1 MAVKSLLTALMAL
14 LVYFFTIS
22 LGGGSVYHWIYGAFL
37 IGIFASIVYTGKVH
51 TNRRIFQFVFAI
63 LFTVAFIGNLYDERG
78 SMAQTANTFAE
89 SEIPFCHIV
98 IPLAFIPYVLT
109 KTVVFPARITGHYAS
124 IVSMLVIW
132 FVATI
137 TIGRGWCS
145 WACFYGGIEDGFS
158 GMRKKPLVKTV
169 AKNREI
175 RAFHFA
181 VLVFLVLM
189 TLAFMSSIYCQWF
202 CPFKLITEFSQIV
215 DIPSLIWTFVFM
227 SLFLILVVV
236 LPLLTKKRTQCS
248 MLCPFGAM
256 QSILDKASVY
266 RVVIDTDRCTG
277 CMKCA
282 EVCPFFAIDRETI
295 LEKKG
300 HPEITC
306 AKCGACVDVCPQKA
320 IRFDFSLTK
329 HFREKN
335 PGKVFLD
342 GPGRITKILREFIE
356 PKYFFVFSAFTF
368 GVVLSSGLAVNGLR
382 RIAEALAAA
391 FKLGGV

>member
-1 MAVKSLLTALMAL
+1 MAVKSLLTALMTL

-22 LGGGSVYHWIYGAFL
+22 LGNGSVYSWIYGLFL
-37 IGIFASIVYTGKVH
+37 IGIFAAIMYTGKVH
-51 TNRRIFQFVFAI
+51 TYRRVFQFVFAL

-78 SMAQTANTFAE
+78 SMAMTANTFTE
-89 SEIPFCHIV
+89 SEVPFCHLV
-98 IPLAFIPYVLT
+98 IPLVVIPYVLT
-109 KTVVFPARITGHYAS
+109 QTVVFPARILGHYAS
-124 IVSMLVIW
+124 IISLLVIW

-181 VLVFLVLM
+181 VLVFLILM

-202 CPFKLITEFSQIV
+202 CPFKLITEFPQLV
-215 DIPSLIWTFVFM
+215 DIPTLIGTFVFM
-227 SLFLILVVV
+227 SLFFLMVVI

-256 QSILDKASVY
+256 QSLLDKMSMY
-266 RVVIDTDRCTG
+266 RVVIDTERCTG

-295 LEKKG
+295 LENKG

-306 AKCGACVDVCPQKA
+306 AKCGACVDVCPQQA

-335 PGKVFLD
+335 PEKAFLD
-342 GPGRITKILREFIE
+342 GPGRLTKILREFIE

-368 GVVLSSGLAVNGLR
+368 GVVISSGLAVNGLQ
-382 RIAEALAAA
+382 RIAEALISAIN
-391 FKLGGV
+391 LGGV

>member
-22 LGGGSVYHWIYGAFL
+22 LGNGSVYAWIYGLFL
-37 IGIFASIVYTGKVH
+37 IGIFAAIMYTGKVH
-51 TNRRIFQFVFAI
+51 KYRRIFQFVFAL
-63 LFTVAFIGNLYDERG
+63 LFVVAFIGNLYDERG
-78 SMAQTANTFAE
+78 SMAQTANTMAE
-89 SEIPFCHIV
+89 SEMPFCHIV

-109 KTVVFPARITGHYAS
+109 KTVVFPARILGHYAS
-124 IVSMLVIW
+124 IASMLVIW
-132 FVATI
+132 FMATI

-145 WACFYGGIEDGFS
+145 WVCFYGGLEDGFS
-158 GMRKKPLVKTV
+158 GMRKKAAVKTV

-189 TLAFMSSIYCQWF
+189 TLAFMSSVYCEWF

-227 SLFLILVVV
+227 SLFLALVVV
-236 LPLLTKKRTQCS
+236 LPVLTKKRTQCS
-248 MLCPFGAM
+248 ALCPFGAM
-256 QSILDKASVY
+256 QSLLDRASMY

-306 AKCGACVDVCPQKA
+306 AKCGACVDVCSKNA
-320 IRFDFSLTK
+320 IRFDFSFTR
-329 HFREKN
+329 HFKECH
-335 PGKVFLD
+335 PA
-342 GPGRITKILREFIE
+342 REFLTGHGPFSRLLRDLLE
-356 PKYFFVFSAFTF
+356 PRNFFVFGAFTF
-368 GVVLSSGLAVNGLR
+368 GVVLSSSLAVNGLQ
-382 RIAEALAAA
+382 RIARALSAA
-391 FKLGGV
+391 FRLGGL